1 MSFMVPGYEAMRRGA
16 TACGTIATRALTE
29 ALHLIAGRLRYEER
43 YHHHDDG
50 ARGMTQLPGNDMALG
65 AAIPAFVQAPTFV
78 FMQHAPL
85 PSRSEILR
93 QQIAAASRTAR

>member
-1 MSFMVPGYEAMRRGA
+1 
-16 TACGTIATRALTE
+16 
-29 ALHLIAGRLRYEER
+29 
-43 YHHHDDG
+43 
-50 ARGMTQLPGNDMALG
+50 MTQLPGNDMALG